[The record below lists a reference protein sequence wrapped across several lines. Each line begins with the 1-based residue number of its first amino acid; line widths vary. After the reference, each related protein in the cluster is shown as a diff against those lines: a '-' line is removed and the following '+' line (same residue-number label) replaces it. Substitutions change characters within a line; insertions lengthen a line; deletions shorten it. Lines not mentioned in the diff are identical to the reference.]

1 MMLFSNL
8 LTKFKLAS
16 LPIKLG
22 YVLISLVLLIF
33 ILGPLVVPYGFDQI
47 RDGEGKFQTLVGPNS
62 IHLLGTSNLGFDVL
76 SRTILGFQPAI
87 AVIAI
92 SVPLG
97 VVLGSVAG
105 VLAAFFRG
113 WVDRTLSFLADLFF
127 VFPALVLSMVV
138 SLSLFAGQT
147 GFVSGVLA
155 AAISTAITFSPKYF
169 RAVRVEASQ
178 VIGSGFVQISIASG
192 VSRWRLLTQQ
202 VFPNSIRVLPIIM
215 SRHAADAVLVLA
227 GLGFLGLGITPDTGA
242 EWGYDLSLAVGDL
255 LVGAWWTAL
264 FPSIALVSLV
274 LGFSL
279 IAEWSAEDSLR
290 RKRESL

>member
-1 MMLFSNL
+1 MRLFSNL
-8 LTKFKLAS
+8 LNKFKMAS
-16 LPIKLG
+16 LPLRSG
-22 YVLISLVLLIF
+22 YLMIGLVFLVYVF
-33 ILGPLVVPYGFDQI
+33 GPYLAPFDFDQI
-47 RDGEGKFQTLVGPNS
+47 RDDGTKFQTLAPPNAA
-62 IHLLGTSNLGFDVL
+62 HLFGTSNLGFDVL
-76 SRTILGFQPAI
+76 SRTILGFQPAV
-87 AVIAI
+87 AVIVI

-97 VVLGSVAG
+97 VVIGSIAG

-113 WVDRTLSFLADLFF
+113 WVDRILNFLADLLF

-138 SLSLFAGQT
+138 SLGIYAGQT
-147 GFVSGVLA
+147 GFVSGVMA
-155 AAISTAITFSPKYF
+155 AAISTAIAFIPKYF

-178 VIGSGFVQISIASG
+178 VIGSGYVQISIASG
-192 VSRWRLLTQQ
+192 VSSWRILAQQ
-202 VFPNSIRVLPIIM
+202 VLPNSIRVLPILI
-215 SRHAADAVLVLA
+215 SKNAADAVLVLA

-255 LVGAWWTAL
+255 LVGAWWTAF
-264 FPSIALVSLV
+264 FPSLALLLLV